1 MGIVIA
7 QKDIAAIKWWHKID
21 LGNGMITPGIDESA
35 ERLRIMR
42 MPDDLSGMTVLDIGA
57 WDGFFSFEAERRGAR
72 RVLATDSFAW
82 NGTGWGTKAG
92 FDLAR
97 GVLGSKVEERVIDVF
112 DISPERIGIFDVVLF
127 LGALYHVRHP
137 LLALERVFSVTG
149 KQLILETHVNLLHTR
164 QPALPFYPCS

>member
-72 RVLATDSFAW
+72 RVLATASFAW
-82 NGTGWGTKAG
+82 TGAG
-92 FDLAR
+92 LSAR
-97 GVLGSKVEERVIDVF
+97 
-112 DISPERIGIFDVVLF
+112 
-127 LGALYHVRHP
+127 
-137 LLALERVFSVTG
+137 TG
-149 KQLILETHVNLLHTR
+149 RLTMGYLIWLICARSLI
-164 QPALPFYPCS
+164 